1 MVAMTTWFTSD
12 GLLKQSCGSD
22 TISAPVARKMARNTS
37 ALDSALVP
45 GASNRGNFGSRKID
59 IVRLAEK

>member
-12 GLLKQSCGSD
+12 GLLKQSCGSN

-45 GASNRGNFGSRKID
+45 GASNREI
-59 IVRLAEK
+59 LAVGK